1 MKDMFEMKIRV
12 TFTDELLGTLPKC
25 KDPKKLFTL
34 NKFLEAEEAKAA
46 KRGEELPEEIR
57 LRVDEEMAMLCDNP
71 EDLGTTT
78 FAKLDGQPVLL
89 DYYLRGFVKE
99 GLKIKA
105 EFEDIH
111 VGHAKYSKG
120 TCARLVD
127 NYIFV
132 KERSP
137 LLTLPEGAIQG
148 SCVRS
153 IRMMTAQG
161 PRVGIVASDTVPEG
175 TYIEYTYA
183 APRIDLLNLV
193 EEVLDY
199 GEYKGMGQW
208 RNAGKGRFSW
218 QILSKNYGDDA
229 KAKEDAETQAKLAE
243 KQAKE
248 EAKAAAKA
256 TKAAKVAKAKA

>member
-1 MKDMFEMKIRV
+1 
-12 TFTDELLGTLPKC
+12 
-25 KDPKKLFTL
+25 
-34 NKFLEAEEAKAA
+34 
-46 KRGEELPEEIR
+46 
-57 LRVDEEMAMLCDNP
+57 
-71 EDLGTTT
+71 
-78 FAKLDGQPVLL
+78 
-89 DYYLRGFVKE
+89 
-99 GLKIKA
+99 
-105 EFEDIH
+105 
-111 VGHAKYSKG
+111 
-120 TCARLVD
+120 
-127 NYIFV
+127 
-132 KERSP
+132 
-137 LLTLPEGAIQG
+137 
-148 SCVRS
+148 
-153 IRMMTAQG
+153 MMTAQG